1 MKKHEWK
8 KFLSYYKPYK
18 KIFAADMLF
27 ACMGAAVTLIIPL
40 IIRYITS
47 DVIYRDSSQSLHTI
61 LVLTGI
67 MALLVLLECYCNYF
81 IAYYGHM
88 MGAKMEYNMRNEIF
102 AHYQKLSFSFFDNQK
117 VGQLMSR
124 VTNDL
129 FDISQLFHH
138 GP

>member
-47 DVIYRDSSQSLHTI
+47 DVIYRDSSQSLHRI

-88 MGAKMEYNMRNEIF
+88 MGAKMEYNMRNEILHITKNCPLAF
-102 AHYQKLSFSFFDNQK
+102 LTIKK
-117 VGQLMSR
+117 
-124 VTNDL
+124 
-129 FDISQLFHH
+129 
-138 GP
+138 